1 MPGFRRTLTSLVM
14 LLLAGAAAFAAGP
27 VETNPYA
34 VQGVAVDETGTS
46 AAAAKDK
53 AIIDAQMKAF
63 PQLGERLGSAEVA
76 AEMAKFDQKQVIP
89 LLKSLSIE
97 EEEIS
102 PGRYQAKF
110 TIRFIPERVKPIL
123 QSLGVQLPAEQ
134 GPALMV
140 VPVWQDET
148 GAAFLFEDNPWRAA
162 WMGLD
167 AQQAQI
173 PLIVPLGDPQD
184 AETLTAQDAINGNA
198 VKLEALRR
206 RYDVKTI
213 LVAIAQPAPGGGIHA
228 HVVGNSPLGKI
239 VIDKIYKSDTATVHD
254 STILAAQRFHQLME
268 EKFRSDQAK
277 IAAKSA
283 SSGFQAVAVNIPF
296 GGPSEWN
303 GLRARILS
311 APGVVG
317 IDVTSLGGQGAAA
330 NLRYSG
336 PLDELQ
342 QSFQSAGLQ
351 FSHSGANWVISPI

>member
-1 MPGFRRTLTSLVM
+1 M
-14 LLLAGAAAFAAGP
+14 LLSAAGAYAAGP
-27 VETNPYA
+27 VETSPYA
-34 VQGVAVDETGTS
+34 VQGVAVDETGAS

-63 PQLGERLGSAEVA
+63 PMLGARLGNAAVA
-76 AEMAKFDQKQVIP
+76 AELAKLDQNQVIP

-97 EEEIS
+97 QEEIS

-110 TIRFIPERVKPIL
+110 TVRFLPEKVMPIL
-123 QSLGVQLPAEQ
+123 QAAGVQLPAEQ
-134 GPALMV
+134 GPPLMV
-140 VPVWQDET
+140 VPVWQDES
-148 GAAFLFEDNPWRAA
+148 GAAYLFEDNPWRAA
-162 WMGLD
+162 WLGLN

-173 PLIVPLGDPQD
+173 PLIVPIGDNQD
-184 AETLTAQDAINGNA
+184 SETLTAQDAIKGDP

-213 LVAIAQPAPGGGIHA
+213 LVAVAQPAQGGGIHA

-239 VIDKIYKSDTATVHD
+239 VIDKVYKSDTATVHD

-277 IAAKSA
+277 LATRNA
-283 SSGFQAVAVNIPF
+283 SNSFQAVAVNIPF
-296 GGPSEWN
+296 AGPSEWN

-317 IDVTSLGGQGAAA
+317 IDITSLGGQGAAA

-336 PLDELQ
+336 ALDELQ
-342 QSFQSAGLQ
+342 QSFQAAGLQ
-351 FSHSGANWVISPI
+351 FSHAGSSWVISPI

>member
-1 MPGFRRTLTSLVM
+1 MPGLSRTLTSLVIM
-14 LLLAGAAAFAAGP
+14 LFCGTWAFAAGP

-34 VQGVAVDETGTS
+34 VQGVAVDETGAS

-53 AIIDAQMKAF
+53 AIIDAQMKAL
-63 PQLGERLGSAEVA
+63 PELGNRLGGAGVA
-76 AEMAKFDQKQVIP
+76 AELAKLDQKQVIP

-110 TIRFIPERVKPIL
+110 TIRFLPDKVRPIL

-134 GPALMV
+134 GPPLMV
-140 VPVWQDET
+140 VPVWQDEN
-148 GAAFLFEDNPWRAA
+148 GAAYLWEDNPWRAA
-162 WMGLD
+162 WLGLD

-173 PLIVPLGDPQD
+173 PLIVPLGDQQD
-184 AETLTAQDAINGNA
+184 SETLTAQDAINGDP

-239 VIDKIYKSDTATVHD
+239 VIDKVYKSDTATVHD

-268 EKFRSDQAK
+268 DKFRSDQAK
-277 IAAKSA
+277 IATRNA
-283 SSGFQAVAVNIPF
+283 SSSFQAVAVNIPF
-296 GGPSEWN
+296 AGPSEWN

-317 IDVTSLGGQGAAA
+317 IDVTSLDGQGAAA

-336 PLDELQ
+336 ALDELQ
-342 QSFQSAGLQ
+342 QSFQAAGLQ
-351 FSHSGANWVISPI
+351 FSHAGANWVISPI